1 MGRDELALTYN
12 DISVNENMH
21 SSLSFRLLS
30 MSNYNFLEALTSAQ
44 HAALRRAMIGMILAT
59 DMANHFNNLHAF
71 NQLVKTNGVDLAK
84 WDDKQPVLQ
93 LILHTADISNPT
105 RPLNVA
111 TEWTN
116 RVLQECFTQGD
127 QERNL
132 ERKISPL
139 CDRATTSKAKSQ
151 LGFSKLIVE
160 PNFNALAAID
170 NELYEPLSNIKRF
183 QAHWEAEL
191 AQNEA
196 STVEV

>member
-1 MGRDELALTYN
+1 
-12 DISVNENMH
+12 
-21 SSLSFRLLS
+21 
-30 MSNYNFLEALTSAQ
+30 
-44 HAALRRAMIGMILAT
+44 
-59 DMANHFNNLHAF
+59 MANHFNNLHAF

-127 QERNL
+127 QE
-132 ERKISPL
+132 
-139 CDRATTSKAKSQ
+139 
-151 LGFSKLIVE
+151 

-170 NELYEPLSNIKRF
+170 SELYEPLSNIERF

-191 AQNEA
+191 A
-196 STVEV
+196 